1 LRAVAIMAQ
10 PVMPG
15 ACAKLLDLLGVPDTS
30 RDFSHIGVKGRL
42 DGGRVMPAPSGLFP
56 RYVEEDTSAQD
67 TKA

>member
-1 LRAVAIMAQ
+1 
-10 PVMPG
+10 
-15 ACAKLLDLLGVPDTS
+15 VPDTS